1 MYVYIFVQEEF
12 YLDSY
17 TDKVKAINEKRETP
31 PLAHVH
37 NYGCQL
43 NVSDGEKLK
52 GILFEMGYGFTEIPE
67 EADLVIFNTCAV
79 RENAEERVF
88 GNLGFLKHYK
98 DKKKEMIIC
107 VSGCMTEQTVI
118 VDKIKSSYKYVD
130 IVFGTNAFDRF
141 PQFVYEVLCGRKH
154 FYDEQG
160 PGNDLSEGKIQIRSS
175 SFKASVPIMYGC
187 NNFCTY
193 CIVPYVRGRERSRRP
208 EMILD
213 EVRGLVKDGY
223 REIMLL
229 GQNVNSYGND
239 LDDGISFPE
248 LLRQINAIEGE
259 FIIRFMS
266 SHPKDAGRELI
277 DAMAECE
284 KVGKFL
290 HLPVQSGSDS
300 VLRRMNRNYTA
311 EKYLEI
317 IDYAKS
323 RCENFTFSTDIL
335 IGFPDETDE
344 EFDDTLA
351 LVEKVRYSNIYSF
364 IYSKRT
370 GTKAAEMEDKTPYS
384 AKQERMQKL
393 LELQRSITTEDY
405 KKYIGKTLDVL
416 VDGPG
421 KNGDGTLTGKSS
433 EFIIVNFAGDASLT
447 GKFVKVKITGARN
460 WAVEGELV

>member
-1 MYVYIFVQEEF
+1 MNSYI
-12 YLDSY
+12 
-17 TDKVKAINEKRETP
+17 DKVKAINEKRETP

-43 NVSDGEKLK
+43 NVTDGEKLK
-52 GILFEMGYGFTEIPE
+52 GILFRMGYGFTEHPE

-98 DKKKEMIIC
+98 DRNREMIIC
-107 VSGCMTEQTVI
+107 VSGCMTEQSAV

-141 PQFVYEVLCGRKH
+141 PQFVYEVLNGRKH
-154 FYDEQG
+154 FYDEAG
-160 PGNDLSEGKIQIRSS
+160 PGKDVSEGNEQIRSS
-175 SFKASVPIMYGC
+175 TFKASVPIMYGC

-193 CIVPYVRGRERSRRP
+193 CIVPYVRGRERSRQP
-208 EMILD
+208 EAIIS
-213 EVRGLVKDGY
+213 EVTKLVNEGY

-239 LDDGISFPE
+239 LADGIKFPE
-248 LLRQINAIEGE
+248 LLRRINALEGE

-266 SHPKDAGRELI
+266 SHPKDAGKDLI
-277 DAMAECE
+277 DAMAECD

-290 HLPVQSGSDS
+290 HLPVQSGSNS
-300 VLRRMNRNYTA
+300 VLERMNRKYTA

-323 RCENFTFSTDIL
+323 RNAGFSFSTDIL
-335 IGFPDETDE
+335 IGFPNETDE
-344 EFDDTLA
+344 EFEDTL
-351 LVEKVRYSNIYSF
+351 EIIRKVRYSNIYSF

-370 GTKAAEMEDKTPYS
+370 GTKAALMEDETPYS
-384 AKQERMQKL
+384 AKQERMQRL
-393 LELQRSITTEDY
+393 LELQREITTEDY
-405 KKYIGKTLDVL
+405 RKYIGKTLDVL

-421 KNGDGTLTGKSS
+421 KNGEGTLTGKSS
-433 EFIIVNFAGDASLT
+433 EYIIVNFAGDASLT
-447 GKFVKVKITGARN
+447 GRFVKVKITGARN

>member
-1 MYVYIFVQEEF
+1 MIGGMILDLYIE
-12 YLDSY
+12 
-17 TDKVKAINEKRETP
+17 KVRSINEKREAP

-43 NVSDGEKLK
+43 NVTDGEKLK
-52 GILFEMGYGFTEIPE
+52 GLLFKMGFGFTEVPE

-98 DKKKEMIIC
+98 EQKKEMIIC
-107 VSGCMTEQTVI
+107 ISGCMTEQADV
-118 VDKIKSSYKYVD
+118 VEKIRSSYKYVD

-141 PQFVYEVLCGRKH
+141 PKYVFEVLEGRKRV
-154 FYDEQG
+154 YDETG
-160 PGNDLSEGKIQIRSS
+160 PGKDVSEGNEQIRSS

-193 CIVPYVRGRERSRRP
+193 CIVPYVRGRERSRLP
-208 EMILD
+208 ELIID
-213 EVRGLVKDGY
+213 EVRGLVNEGY
-223 REIMLL
+223 KEIMLL

-239 LDDGISFPE
+239 LEDGIKFPE
-248 LLRQINAIEGE
+248 LLRRINAIDGD

-266 SHPKDAGRELI
+266 SHPKDAGKDLI
-277 DAMAECE
+277 DALADCE
-284 KVGKFL
+284 KAGHFL
-290 HLPVQSGSDS
+290 HLPVQSGSNS
-300 VLRRMNRNYTA
+300 VLERMNRRYTA

-323 RCENFTFSTDIL
+323 KDPDFTFSTDIL
-335 IGFPDETDE
+335 IGFPNETDE
-344 EFDDTLA
+344 EFEDTLK
-351 LVEKVRYSNIYSF
+351 LIEKVRYSNIYSF

-370 GTKAAEMEDKTPYS
+370 GTKAALIDDKTPYS

-393 LELQRSITTEDY
+393 LELQRKITTEDY
-405 KKYIGKTLDVL
+405 KKYIGRTLEVL

-421 KNGDGTLTGKSS
+421 KGGEGTLTGKSR
-433 EFIIVNFAGDASLT
+433 EFIIVNFRGDSSLT
-447 GKFVKVKITGARN
+447 GNFVKVKITGARN
-460 WAVEGELV
+460 WALDGELAD

>member
-1 MYVYIFVQEEF
+1 MIGGMILDLYIE
-12 YLDSY
+12 
-17 TDKVKAINEKRETP
+17 KVRSINEKREAP

-43 NVSDGEKLK
+43 NVTDGEKLK
-52 GILFEMGYGFTEIPE
+52 GLLFKMGFGFTEVPE

-98 DKKKEMIIC
+98 EQKKEMIIC
-107 VSGCMTEQTVI
+107 VSGCMTEQADV
-118 VDKIKSSYKYVD
+118 VEKIRSSYKYVD

-141 PQFVYEVLCGRKH
+141 PKYVFEVLEGRKH
-154 FYDEQG
+154 VYDETG
-160 PGNDLSEGKIQIRSS
+160 PGKDVSEGNEQIRSS

-193 CIVPYVRGRERSRRP
+193 CIVPYVRGRERSRLP
-208 EMILD
+208 ELIID
-213 EVRGLVKDGY
+213 EVRGLVNEGY
-223 REIMLL
+223 KEIMLL

-239 LDDGISFPE
+239 LEDGIKFPE
-248 LLRQINAIEGE
+248 LLRRINAIEGD

-266 SHPKDAGRELI
+266 SHPKDAGKDLI
-277 DAMAECE
+277 DALADCE
-284 KVGKFL
+284 KAGHFL
-290 HLPVQSGSDS
+290 HLPVQSGSNS
-300 VLRRMNRNYTA
+300 VLERMNRRYTA

-323 RCENFTFSTDIL
+323 KDPDFTFSTDIL

-344 EFDDTLA
+344 EFEDTLK
-351 LVEKVRYSNIYSF
+351 LIEKVRYSNIYSF

-370 GTKAAEMEDKTPYS
+370 GTKAALIDDKTPYS

-393 LELQRSITTEDY
+393 LELQRKITTEDY
-405 KKYIGKTLDVL
+405 KKYIGRTLEVL

-421 KNGDGTLTGKSS
+421 KGGEGTLTGKSR
-433 EFIIVNFAGDASLT
+433 EFIIVNFRGDSSLT
-447 GKFVKVKITGARN
+447 GNFVKVKITGARN
-460 WAVEGELV
+460 WALDGELAD